1 MCLRRCAVVGSQPLH
16 FRILRETEA
25 MLTEKAWE
33 KPHFCIAADLL
44 FTLDS
49 HLASDMRTSLSSQL
63 LLICEDFLKIVSNL

>member
-1 MCLRRCAVVGSQPLH
+1 
-16 FRILRETEA
+16 